1 MTFLRFLQTIVT
13 MVSGTEQ
20 LTRTQ
25 PKRPDFDN
33 ELNIVKSLAKQWDN
47 VFIEMKNRAGCVHI
61 ISLNLCRQTA
71 KKYILNC

>member
-1 MTFLRFLQTIVT
+1 

-61 ISLNLCRQTA
+61 ISLNLC
-71 KKYILNC
+71 